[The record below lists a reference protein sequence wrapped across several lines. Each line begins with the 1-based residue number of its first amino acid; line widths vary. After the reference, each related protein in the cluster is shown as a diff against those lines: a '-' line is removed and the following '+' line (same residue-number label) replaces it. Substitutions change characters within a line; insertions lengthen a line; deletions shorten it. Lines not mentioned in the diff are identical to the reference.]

1 MSLYLDQK
9 YLLLLSNRLPLFKK
23 KKDNTYNCRC
33 VICGDSQ
40 KKSRKAR
47 GYFFVSKNSLMYKCF
62 NCDVSM
68 FFSKFLK
75 KLDTALHNEYLLESY
90 KNNNNPSLKVTNH
103 DFSPPKFKT
112 KEENEFEN
120 TLTCLKDLDESNEA
134 VQFCKGR
141 KIPSTQFKKLYYVD
155 NVKKLVK
162 FNSDYQDRILT
173 DEPRLVIPFY
183 DSNKRLTG
191 FACRGLRKE
200 ALRYLNIKII
210 KDTPLIFGLPYIDRN
225 KDVYVLEGAIDSLF
239 LPNSIAVAG
248 LSFDKIETLGISKD
262 KLVLVFDNEP
272 RNFNVSKVY
281 ERAIN
286 DNYRIVIWPQRIKSK
301 DVNDM
306 VMEGKDIKKIVRE
319 NIYSK
324 LEAKVKFVEWKRV

>member
-75 KLDTALHNEYLLESY
+75 KLDTTLHNEYLLESY
-90 KNNNNPSLKVTNH
+90 KNNNTSSLKVTNH

-112 KEENEFEN
+112 KEENDFKN
-120 TLTCLKDLDESNEA
+120 ILTCLKDLDESNEA
-134 VQFCKGR
+134 VQFCKSR
-141 KIPSTQFKKLYYVD
+141 KIPSTQFKKLFYVD

-162 FNSDYQDRILT
+162 FNSDYQGRILT

-183 DSNKRLTG
+183 DNDKRLTG

-210 KDTPLIFGLPYIDRN
+210 KDTPLIFGLPYIDKN

-319 NIYSK
+319 NIYNK